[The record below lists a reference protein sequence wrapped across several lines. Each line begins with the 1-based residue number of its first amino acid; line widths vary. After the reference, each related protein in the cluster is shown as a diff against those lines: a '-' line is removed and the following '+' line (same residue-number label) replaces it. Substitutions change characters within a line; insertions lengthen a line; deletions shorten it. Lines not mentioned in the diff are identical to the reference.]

1 VKNVIVFLIVY
12 ATLIFATVFG
22 LSLLGEERID
32 VYAALFAVE
41 FFITSEITSPFTPTE
56 HHKIKILGMIMMVLF
71 IGIVVERIIDILR

>member
-1 VKNVIVFLIVY
+1 MKNVIVFLIAY

-22 LSLLGEERID
+22 LSLLGEDRID

-41 FFITSEITSPFTPTE
+41 FFIISEVTSPLTPTE
-56 HHKIKILGMIMMVLF
+56 HRKIKILGMMMMLLF